1 MLLNVENVSFSYNR
15 KGKLFDGVNFSIRN
29 GEVSGLLGKNGCG
42 KSTLLYMLC
51 GLMFPKTGDISYEGI
66 SVAQRNPDVM
76 RNIYLLPEEFELPA
90 MTIDAYVKCNAPF
103 YPNFSREQFDN
114 CLRIFELPPIKKLSH
129 YSMGQKKKFI
139 ISFALATNTPL
150 LLMDEP
156 TNGMD
161 IPSKSQF
168 RKAIVSS
175 MSDERSIVIS
185 THQVHDLENVIDRV
199 MVMHNN
205 AMVLN
210 ENLTSIANKLSFV
223 HGANKDESQECIYMT
238 PSPTGYSAVYRNT
251 DGNETNVDLELL
263 FNAIITNPEAICSL
277 FV

>member
-15 KGKLFDGVNFSIRN
+15 RSQLFDGVNFNIQR
-29 GEVSGLLGKNGCG
+29 GEVCGLLGKNGCG
-42 KSTLLYMLC
+42 KSTLLYMMC
-51 GLMFPKTGDISYEGI
+51 GLMFAKTGTITYENI
-66 SVAQRNPDVM
+66 SVASRNPEVM
-76 RNIYLLPEEFELPA
+76 RDIYLLPEEFELPA
-90 MTIDAYVKCNAPF
+90 MSIESYVKYNAPF
-103 YPNFSREQFDN
+103 YPNFSHEQFQE
-114 CLRIFELPPIKKLSH
+114 CLRIFELPAIKKLSH

-139 ISFALATNTPL
+139 ISFALAANTPL

-168 RKAIVSS
+168 RKVIVSC
-175 MSDERSIVIS
+175 MSDKRSIVIS

-205 AMVLN
+205 AMLLN
-210 ENLTSIANKLSFV
+210 ENVTRIAEKLSFV
-223 HGANKDESQECIYMT
+223 YGVNKEELQDCLYMT
-238 PSPTGYSAVYRNT
+238 PVPNGYAAVCRNI
-251 DGNETNVDLELL
+251 DGNETTVDFELL
-263 FNAIITNPEAICSL
+263 FNALIANPRSITSF